1 MNALLQTKIDT
12 VAFGTQVL
20 KRDLFLIEQGHRGWD
35 RTVQENTVEQL
46 VRRVMQL
53 ELDVTALMAQC
64 LSVGFRYPLGRTS
77 QILDG
82 LWGVFLILASMYAD
96 LTMPN
101 KDANGL
107 GVHPSKLKELQV
119 SWVRLNKLTKQARDR
134 LAEDKLLATGKAVH

>member
-1 MNALLQTKIDT
+1 MNALLQTKMDT
-12 VAFGTQVL
+12 VAFGTQML

-35 RTVQENTVEQL
+35 TTIQDNAVEQL

-53 ELDVTALMAQC
+53 EFDVTALMAKC
-64 LSVGFRYPLGRTS
+64 MSVGFRYPLDRTS

-82 LWGVFLILASMYAD
+82 LWGVFLTLDGMYAD

-107 GVHPSKLKELQV
+107 GVPPAKLKELQV

-134 LAEDKLLATGKAVH
+134 LAEAKLLATGKA